1 MKYLIAGLGNIGEE
15 YKNTR
20 HNVGFMVLD
29 AVATASGIVFK
40 DSRYGFTADMRYRNA
55 RLLLLK
61 PTTLMN
67 RSGNAIR
74 YWLNREKIPLENLL
88 VITDDIAIPAGSIR
102 LRAKGGDGGHNGLGS
117 ISEVLGTTGYAR
129 LRVGIGDAFHRGG
142 QVDYVLGEWSEEE
155 LAVIKRRLPLA
166 VSMIHSFVTAGC
178 ELTMTAYNKAGKTLT
193 DDGSEGRTD
202 R

>member
-1 MKYLIAGLGNIGEE
+1 MI
-15 YKNTR
+15 
-20 HNVGFMVLD
+20 D
-29 AVATASGIVFK
+29 ARRQEVYC
-40 DSRYGFTADMRYRNA
+40 SRYASRNG
-55 RLLLLK
+55 RIHQI
-61 PTTLMN
+61 
-67 RSGNAIR
+67 SGEMVAPPEEAICD
-74 YWLNREKIPLENLL
+74 
-88 VITDDIAIPAGSIR
+88 ITEPVLFVG
-102 LRAKGGDGGHNGLGS
+102 NGAEAYQPR